1 MKASMKWVC
10 KVVALVALCVAAT
23 SEDSRNIAQL
33 GYKDSAFVRYQQQV
47 EQSQKDAF
55 RGQAMQPAFF
65 CYKGQKGDTVFTVSS
80 RCSIRQETFAT
91 ANSIA
96 SSEDTI
102 EGRLLYLSTA
112 NGLFIATSPE
122 TSIDF
127 LLEARFKEDIAAGKF
142 DTVSVGDKSFYFVPN
157 EKFSPAER
165 LYFLTPGIQMPL
177 EKSTLTSDYGR
188 RQSPITG
195 NWQFHRGIDLAAP
208 LGSPVLACKSGTVKS
223 FKKNDRVYGNCI
235 VIAHANGIESLYAH
249 LGEVL
254 VNEGEVVFT
263 GQTIG
268 HVGLT
273 GMTTGPHLHFE
284 IKRDGESVNPHE
296 YF

>member
-1 MKASMKWVC
+1 MRRWGAA
-10 KVVALVALCVAAT
+10 VAVLLLCALGT
-23 SEDSRNIAQL
+23 TEDADQIDVL
-33 GYKDSAFVRYQQQV
+33 GYKDAEFTRYQQQV

-55 RGQAMQPAFF
+55 RGQAVQPAFF
-65 CYKGQKGDTVFTVSS
+65 CYRAQKGDTVFTVSS

-91 ANSIA
+91 ANSIS

-102 EGRLLYLSTA
+102 EGRLLYLPTVNA
-112 NGLFIATSPE
+112 LFIATTPE

-127 LLEARFKEDIAAGKF
+127 LLEARFKQEIADGKF
-142 DTVSVGDKSFYFVPN
+142 DTVSVGGKGFYFVPDG
-157 EKFSPAER
+157 KFSPAER

-177 EKSTLTSDYGR
+177 EKSVLTSDYGR

-208 LGSPVLACKSGTVKS
+208 LGTPVLACKSGTVKS
-223 FKKNDRVYGNCI
+223 LMNNDRVYGNCI
-235 VIAHANGIESLYAH
+235 VISHAKGIESLYAH

-254 VNEGEVVFT
+254 VGVGDAVFT
-263 GQTIG
+263 GQAIG